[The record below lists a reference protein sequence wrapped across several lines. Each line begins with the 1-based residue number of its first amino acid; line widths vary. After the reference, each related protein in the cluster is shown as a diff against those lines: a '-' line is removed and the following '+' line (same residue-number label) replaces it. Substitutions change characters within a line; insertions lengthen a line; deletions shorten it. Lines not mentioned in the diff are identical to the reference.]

1 MTQPD
6 AGARDSGE
14 QARPTSQPAAGH
26 GGVLPPGQYVPRTLP
41 VLHYGPVPTFHP
53 DTWDLRIF
61 GATASAEETVL
72 SWPDVADLAVGEVVA
87 DFHCVTKFTVPAVR
101 WAGISAA
108 GLLRLYPPAAAVTHV
123 MIWAD
128 FGYSANIRISDFA
141 AEDTLLATHRD
152 GEPLA
157 PEHGY
162 PLRLV
167 VPSLYAWKSVKWVR
181 AIEYMTMDRRGFWE
195 ERGYHNVAD
204 PWREQRYSYQEQH
217 GEGPPL

>member
-6 AGARDSGE
+6 TGARDSGE
-14 QARPTSQPAAGH
+14 APRPAAGH
-26 GGVLPPGQYVPRTLP
+26 QGVLPPGQYVPRTLP
-41 VLHYGPVPTFHP
+41 VLHYGPVPAFHP

-61 GATASAEETVL
+61 GATESAEDTLLGWQAFGRLPVT
-72 SWPDVADLAVGEVVA
+72 EVSA
-87 DFHCVTKFTVPAVR
+87 DFHCVTKFTVPAVS
-101 WAGISAA
+101 WGGVPAA
-108 GLLRLYPPAAAVTHV
+108 ELLRRYPPTATVTHV

-141 AEDTLLATHRD
+141 ADDTLLATHRD

-157 PEHGY
+157 PEHGC

-181 AIEYMTMDRRGFWE
+181 AIEYMTVDRRGFWE

-204 PWREQRYSYQEQH
+204 PWREQRYSYQEQD